1 MTALSTFDGP
11 RGLLTSADR
20 IRTLAAYDLFN
31 TALRRRLAEISK
43 RTAQRL
49 GVPTALVSIV
59 LDSAVYHAG
68 GHGVTGWMAAAEGTP
83 IEWAFCAHAALSGES
98 VYVVTDA
105 TTSPVHSRS
114 PLVTEQGIRAYA
126 GAPLTD
132 PGGQVLGMH
141 CVTAAS
147 PREFTEEELDVLR
160 STADEI
166 MEVLAGYRLR
176 GR

>member
-1 MTALSTFDGP
+1 VTALSTFDGP
-11 RGLLTSADR
+11 RGLLASAAR
-20 IRTLAAYDLFN
+20 MRTLAAYDLFN
-31 TALRRRLAEISK
+31 AALRQRLTEISK
-43 RTAQRL
+43 WTSDRL
-49 GVPTALVSIV
+49 GVPTALVSVV

-83 IEWAFCAHAALSGES
+83 IEWAFCAHAVLSGER

-105 TTSPVHSRS
+105 AASPVHSRS
-114 PLVTEQGIRAYA
+114 PLVTDQGIRAYA

-141 CVTAAS
+141 CVTATS
-147 PREFTEEELDVLR
+147 PREFTADELDVLR
-160 STADEI
+160 RTADEI
-166 MEVLAGYRLR
+166 MEVLAGYRLP